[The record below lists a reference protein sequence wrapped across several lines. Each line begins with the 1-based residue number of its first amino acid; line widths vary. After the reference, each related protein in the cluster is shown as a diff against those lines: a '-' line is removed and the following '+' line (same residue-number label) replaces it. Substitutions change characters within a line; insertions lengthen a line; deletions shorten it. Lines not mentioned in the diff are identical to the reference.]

1 MQVRAHARFVRVGP
15 KKVRMLRDLIL
26 GRDARMADEILAH
39 TARRPAE
46 MVRKVLRSALASADT
61 QDRTASWKVANLIVD
76 GGPTLKRFR
85 AAPMGRGVRIR
96 KRMSH
101 ITVVLETA
109 EGKGT
114 N

>member
-1 MQVRAHARFVRVGP
+1 MQAKARARFVRVGP
-15 KKVRMLRDLIL
+15 KKVRMLRDLIV
-26 GRDARMADEILAH
+26 GRDARVADQMLAQ
-39 TARRPAE
+39 TTVRSAGT
-46 MVRKVLRSALASADT
+46 VRKVLRSALANADRLARDSAWT
-61 QDRTASWKVANLIVD
+61 VANLVVD

-101 ITVVLETA
+101 ITVILERV